1 MKSLA
6 KAPMS
11 QTAERYSRIQELFDA
26 VVDLPSDD
34 RAAILE
40 KQCGGD
46 ATLRQEVETL
56 LAADAQTGSFG
67 EEPVFPLPEDL
78 FPDEAEEPFAG
89 RRFGVY
95 EIIREVGRGGLGAV
109 YLAARADDEY
119 RKEVAIKL
127 IRRGLDTDDIL
138 RRFRTE
144 RQILAQLD
152 HPNIARLLDGG
163 TTDDGLPYFV
173 MEYVKGEPIN
183 AYCDLHNLNPSD
195 RLQLFRKVCAAV
207 TYAHQNLVVHR
218 DLKPSNILVTSDGDP
233 KLLDFGIA
241 KLLSAD
247 DEAFTQTAPGLRAMT
262 PDYASPEQIKGEK
275 ITTASDVYSLGVL
288 LYELLTG
295 QRPYRLKTRTPE
307 EFARAITEQEPERP
321 SSAITNGDPSSVVS
335 RHSSFPKGDLD
346 NIVLMALRKEP
357 ERRYSSV
364 AQFSEDIRRHLEGRP
379 VVAHKDTFTYRAQK
393 FIERNKIGVAA
404 ALTIFLILL
413 TGIIVTLFQA
423 ERVVAE
429 RNRARKEAAKASR
442 INTFLQNVLAFSDP
456 SWLSSNPN
464 KDREA
469 TVSEALET
477 ASRRVETELAD
488 QPEVAAAVHFTVGW
502 TYKALGKLD
511 KAEPHLRAAF
521 DIRRRVLGGEDQDTA
536 QSMVGL
542 AELFQLRGN
551 SKEAEAMTREAVSIY
566 RKAQTKGVVDVKWFA
581 VGLSNLSLIL
591 YATKGQDAVCE
602 ALTREAIAVSSPLT
616 GTDRAPVPIF
626 YNNLANLRN
635 EQGDLDGAIRYTRN
649 AIEEQARLPG
659 DSRLGMDNFLNSLGV
674 LLATKGEFPE
684 AERALL
690 EAVEIAVKTVG
701 ENHRSTA
708 LYLTNLS
715 GCHSGSGNFHRAR
728 EVANRAIEI
737 QQRSIPETHPDYIR
751 SWLSLGN
758 ALNGLGELAQAEEFL
773 RRALGRARE
782 KLPPNSRYIP
792 LAAGSLGENLTRQ
805 KRLFPEAEEL
815 LQFSYR
821 ELKAR
826 LGDGHPQTA
835 KAAERLRKLE
845 QIVAE

>member
-1 MKSLA
+1 MTTA
-6 KAPMS
+6 
-11 QTAERYSRIQELFDA
+11 AERYSRIQELFDA
-26 VVDLPSDD
+26 VVELPPEE
-34 RAAILE
+34 RAAVLE
-40 KQCGGD
+40 TQCGED
-46 ATLRQEVETL
+46 AELRQEVEAL
-56 LAADAQTGSFG
+56 LAADAQTGSFAG
-67 EEPVFPLPEDL
+67 QPAIAIPEDL
-78 FPDEAEEPFAG
+78 FPEAMEEQLAG

-95 EIIREVGRGGLGAV
+95 QVIREIGRGGLGAV

-152 HPNIARLLDGG
+152 HPNIARLIDGG
-163 TTDDGLPYFV
+163 TTDNDLPYFV
-173 MEYVKGEPIN
+173 MEYVKGEPIT
-183 AYCDLHNLNPSD
+183 AYCEKH
-195 RLQLFRKVCAAV
+195 RLKLSERLELFRKVCAAV

-218 DLKPSNILVTSDGDP
+218 DLKPSNILVTAEGEP

-241 KLLSAD
+241 KLLTAD
-247 DEAFTQTAPGLRAMT
+247 DEMLTQTAPNLRAMT
-262 PDYASPEQIKGEK
+262 PDYASPEQIKGEN
-275 ITTASDVYSLGVL
+275 ITTSSDIYSLGVL

-295 QRPYRLKTRTPE
+295 RKPYRLTTRTAE
-307 EFARAITEQEPERP
+307 ELSRAVIDQIPDRP
-321 SSAITNGDPSSVVS
+321 STAIAKAKNSKFEIRNSK
-335 RHSSFPKGDLD
+335 FLQGDLD

-357 ERRYSSV
+357 TRRYVSV
-364 AQFSEDIRRHLEGRP
+364 ERFSEDIRRHLDGRP
-379 VVAHKDTFTYRAQK
+379 VNARNSTFAYRAQK
-393 FIERNKIGVAA
+393 FVQRNKIGVAA
-404 ALTIFLILL
+404 ALIVFLTLVG
-413 TGIIVTLFQA
+413 GIIVTLVQA

-469 TVSEALET
+469 SVSEALEA
-477 ASRRVETELAD
+477 ASRRAETELGD

-502 TYKALGKLD
+502 TYKTLGKLD
-511 KAEPHLRAAF
+511 KAEPHLRAAL
-521 DIRRRVLGGEDQDTA
+521 DLRRRVLGVEDQDTA

-551 SKEAEAMTREAVSIY
+551 SKEAEAVTRDAVAIY
-566 RKAQTKGVVDVKWFA
+566 RKAQAKGEVDAKWFA
-581 VGLSNLSLIL
+581 VALSNLSLML

-602 ALTREAIAVSSPLT
+602 SLTREAIAVSAPLT
-616 GTDRAPVPIF
+616 GADRAPVPVF
-626 YNNLANLRN
+626 YGNLATLRN
-635 EQGDLDGAIRYTRN
+635 EQGDVDGAIRYNRN
-649 AIEEQARLPG
+649 AIEEQSRLPG
-659 DSRLGMDNFLNSLGV
+659 DSRLGMHNFLNSLGV
-674 LLATKGEFPE
+674 LLLLKGDAAE
-684 AERALL
+684 AERVLL
-690 EAVEIAVKTVG
+690 EAVEIALKTVG
-701 ENHRSTA
+701 ESHRTTA

-715 GCHSGSGNFHRAR
+715 SCHTARGEYQRAR
-728 EVANRAIEI
+728 EVANRAMEI
-737 QQRSIPETHPDYIR
+737 QQRSLPERHADFVR

-758 ALNGLGELAQAEEFL
+758 ALNGLGELTVAEDYL
-773 RRALGRARE
+773 RRSLELARE

-805 KRLFPEAEEL
+805 KRFPEAEDN

-835 KAAERLRKLE
+835 KAEQRLRELE
-845 QIVAE
+845 RARAE